1 MARLSLQQFTF
12 ASADFTG
19 VFESS
24 AKRLRGPAALHNA
37 MAFENLGRLA
47 DADKWAGRALEADS
61 KLDAALL
68 YRGYVRERR
77 GDLQGAGE
85 AYRAYLQ
92 RQPSSPLA
100 ALRFA
105 ITAQRA
111 GFPET
116 ARKYFQSVITN
127 APESDEA
134 VEARKFLAM
143 W

>member
-1 MARLSLQQFTF
+1 
-12 ASADFTG
+12 
-19 VFESS
+19 
-24 AKRLRGPAALHNA
+24 
-37 MAFENLGRLA
+37 MAFERLGRLA
-47 DADKWAGRALEADS
+47 DADKWASRALEADS